1 MILGSLASG
10 IAMGLMGAA
19 TVWAGGHPV
28 TTVVMAYAVIGS
40 IGTVCVAAL
49 TSARNPEMWQ
59 QAR

>member
-19 TVWAGGHPV
+19 AVWAGGHPV
-28 TTVVMAYAVIGS
+28 AAAVMAYAGIGS

-49 TSARNPEMWQ
+49 SSARNPDMWQ
-59 QAR
+59 PSR